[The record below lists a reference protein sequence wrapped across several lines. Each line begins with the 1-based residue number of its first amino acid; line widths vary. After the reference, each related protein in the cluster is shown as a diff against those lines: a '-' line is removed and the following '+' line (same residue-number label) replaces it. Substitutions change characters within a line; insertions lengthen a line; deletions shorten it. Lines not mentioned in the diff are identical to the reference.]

1 MHVGLRRAR
10 ANVNAWR
17 AHHRAARNRR
27 AASYA
32 RAPDAYA
39 DQTRDRC
46 AHFDARAH
54 RHAHADSDSDRCAS
68 AIYAADGWWLLRE
81 SRLAARFG
89 KRYFY

>member
-17 AHHRAARNRR
+17 AHHRAARNHR

-39 DQTRDRC
+39 DHTRDCR
-46 AHFDARAH
+46 AHLNARAH
-54 RHAHADSDSDRCAS
+54 RHIHANSNGDRCAS
-68 AIYAADGWWLLRE
+68 AIYAADGRRLLRE
-81 SRLAARFG
+81 SRLAARLD
-89 KRYFY
+89 KRHFY